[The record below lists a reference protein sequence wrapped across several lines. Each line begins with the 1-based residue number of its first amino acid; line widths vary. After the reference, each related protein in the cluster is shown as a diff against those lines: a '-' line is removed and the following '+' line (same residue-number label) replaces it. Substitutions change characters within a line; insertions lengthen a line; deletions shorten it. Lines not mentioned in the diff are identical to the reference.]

1 MSLLLLVMTLLL
13 DTLQRLTTYTFILS
27 IIIFLYK
34 GLPKPVNEIIRTL
47 AVIVYICITYAY
59 IRFGFKSVQKFYKQ
73 FGVIFNSK
81 MYMVAF
87 DYIVHSLPVLLIG
100 LPTDPASMLYGYIIF
115 VGWYMLV
122 RKNITRLYLTDI
134 PLIRYDE
141 IIFAVVPVILYVYYI
156 VLDLM
161 KK

>member
-1 MSLLLLVMTLLL
+1 MTLLL

-47 AVIVYICITYAY
+47 SVIVYICVTYIY
-59 IRFGFKSVQKFYKQ
+59 IRFGFNSVQNFYKQ
-73 FGVIFNSK
+73 FGTIFNSK
-81 MYMVAF
+81 TYMLMF

-100 LPTDPASMLYGYIIF
+100 LPTDPTSILYGYIIF
-115 VGWYMLV
+115 AGWYALV
-122 RKNITRLYLTDI
+122 RKNVQRLYLPDV

-141 IIFAVVPVILYVYYI
+141 LICVVVPVILYVYYI
-156 VLDLM
+156 VLGLTKN